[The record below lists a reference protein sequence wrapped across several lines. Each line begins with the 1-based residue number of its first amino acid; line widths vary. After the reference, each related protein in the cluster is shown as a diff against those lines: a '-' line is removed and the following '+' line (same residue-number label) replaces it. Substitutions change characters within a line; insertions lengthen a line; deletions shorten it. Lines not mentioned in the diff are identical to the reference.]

1 MSLLEW
7 SDELS
12 CNVKEIDEQHKR
24 LVDMVNE
31 LHQAM
36 LGKQGQKA
44 LASIIGQMMD
54 YTSYHFATEEKYMAL
69 FHYPGFQSHNAE
81 HEEFVR
87 QVTKFQQ
94 QFEAGRLGLSIDVL
108 RYLSSWLLN
117 HILGSDK
124 AFGPFF
130 NSHGL
135 CGYGTAE
142 G

>member
-1 MSLLEW
+1 
-7 SDELS
+7 
-12 CNVKEIDEQHKR
+12 
-24 LVDMVNE
+24 
-31 LHQAM
+31 
-36 LGKQGQKA
+36 
-44 LASIIGQMMD
+44 MMD

-87 QVTKFQQ
+87 QVAKFQQ

-135 CGYGTAE
+135 CGYETAE